1 MRYFAVIDTNVLV
14 SALLRFDSIPGQTVQ
29 EALGGAIVP
38 LLSKEILAEYG
49 EVLRRAKFPFAEQ
62 DILDVLSGIRAC
74 GLNVELDQIPL
85 ETPDPDDAVFYAVV
99 MEKRKDADAYLE
111 RLQGKMLRDVP
122 EHLRPAS
129 IRPVSALPST
139 PSGKIDYRALEALA
153 GE

>member
-49 EVLRRAKFPFAEQ
+49 EVLRRAKFPLAEQ
-62 DILDVLSGIRAC
+62 DILDVLSGIQAC

-99 MEKRKDADAYLE
+99 MQKRKDADAYLVTGNLRHFPRKPFIVTPRE
-111 RLQGKMLRDVP
+111 MLDIIKTGQAQ
-122 EHLRPAS
+122 E
-129 IRPVSALPST
+129 T
-139 PSGKIDYRALEALA
+139 
-153 GE
+153 